1 MNEIKD
7 GGPAFVCTKCGVAFE
22 PRAWQVKSRDRRCLP
37 CKRAQQNATN
47 SAKGQRLRDEAK
59 QAYQR
64 RKAYY
69 AGYWTDRQANP
80 EHVQKRA
87 ARRKVATEIEAGRLL
102 RRPCEVCGA
111 EKADAHHDDY
121 SKPLEI
127 QWLCHSHHML
137 RHAMLR
143 ARGEA

>member
-1 MNEIKD
+1 M
-7 GGPAFVCTKCGVAFE
+7 
-22 PRAWQVKSRDRRCLP
+22 SR
-37 CKRAQQNATN
+37 K
-47 SAKGQRLRDEAK
+47 
-59 QAYQR
+59 
-64 RKAYY
+64 
-69 AGYWTDRQANP
+69 
-80 EHVQKRA
+80 
-87 ARRKVATEIEAGRLL
+87 
-102 RRPCEVCGA
+102 PCEVCGA